1 MPRENLQVGVLADLC
16 LPEWL
21 KRTQVS
27 EYRDLWHPAPGP
39 EIEIES
45 ALADGTGNPMNRVV
59 ITGMGWITPMGHS
72 LDTVWKRLL
81 NAESGISKTT
91 IFDASTFPT
100 TFSAEVKDFRL
111 EDFVPDVSQHQ
122 GVGRNTRFALGAC
135 AQAWEMAGLPPL
147 SQSSVLSPQSSPLDL
162 DRVGIY
168 LGSGEGS
175 LDFDAYTT
183 AALASW
189 QPETGSIDTVKWAQI
204 AFERMQ
210 VTRELEQEPNM
221 PLSHLALL
229 TGARGPAMN
238 CLTAC
243 AASTQAIGEATE
255 ILRRGD
261 ADVMIGGGAHSMIHP
276 FGVTGFN
283 RLTALAQDDK
293 LRETLGTDNPIL
305 ASRPFDLQR
314 GGFVLGE
321 GAGMVILETLDHAQK
336 RGATILAEVVG
347 YGSTADA
354 YRITDQ
360 DPDGRGAIAAM
371 HEALA
376 DARLSPTDVDYIN
389 AHGTGTK
396 ENDGNETTAIKSVFG
411 DQAKNVPVSS
421 IKSMMGHLIA
431 AAGAV
436 EMICCVLALRDQ
448 MIPPTTNLK
457 NPDPECD
464 LDYVPNQARAAKVDV
479 AVSNS
484 FGFGGQNDTIIIK
497 RFTESLP

>member
-1 MPRENLQVGVLADLC
+1 
-16 LPEWL
+16 
-21 KRTQVS
+21 
-27 EYRDLWHPAPGP
+27 
-39 EIEIES
+39 
-45 ALADGTGNPMNRVV
+45 
-59 ITGMGWITPMGHS
+59 MGH
-72 LDTVWKRLL
+72 TIEGVWKRLL
-81 NAESGISKTT
+81 NGESGIESTT
-91 IFDASTFPT
+91 LFDASTFPT
-100 TFSAEVKDFRL
+100 TFSAEIKGFKLV
-111 EDFVPDVSQHQ
+111 EHVAAVGPHANS
-122 GVGRNTRFALGAC
+122 GRNTQFALAAC
-135 AQAWEMAGLPPL
+135 MQAWGAAGLD
-147 SQSSVLSPQSSPLDL
+147 SSKLDL

-175 LDFDAYTT
+175 LDFDTYTT

-189 QPETGSIDTVKWAQI
+189 RAELGKIDSVKWAEV
-204 AFERMQ
+204 AMERM
-210 VTRELEQEPNM
+210 RPIIELEQEPNM

-283 RLTALAQDDK
+283 RLTALSTFN
-293 LRETLGTDNPIL
+293 ENPQR
-305 ASRPFDLQR
+305 ASRPFDANR
-314 GGFVLGE
+314 AGFVLGE
-321 GAGMVILETLDHAQK
+321 GAGMVILETLDHAIA
-336 RGATILAEVVG
+336 RGATDKILAEVVG

-354 YRITDQ
+354 FRITDQ
-360 DPDGRGAIAAM
+360 HPEGAGAIVAM
-371 HEALA
+371 QEALA
-376 DARLSPTDVDYIN
+376 DAGLTPADVNYIN

-396 ENDGNETTAIKSVFG
+396 ENDGNETVAIKRVFAEL
-411 DQAKNVPVSS
+411 AKKVPVSS

-436 EMICCVLALRDQ
+436 ELITCVLAIRDQ
-448 MIPPTTNLK
+448 VLPPTINYE

-464 LDYVPNQARAAKVDV
+464 LDYVPNVARKAKVEV

-484 FGFGGQNDTIIIK
+484 FGFGGQNDTIIVK
-497 RFTESLP
+497 RFAR